1 MDGEVDLS
9 VIEVDT
15 SLLGRRVTADYIAE
29 ALRNAINSGK
39 LTDGAVL
46 NQVELAAHFGVSRV
60 PVREA
65 LRQLQAEG
73 LIENRAHRLSQVR
86 GTDSDRLVQVFSLR
100 ALIEGWLIEQAVPN
114 IDAATIARAREINE
128 QLRKESDHPSWLGLN
143 AEFHQLLMKPSG
155 AAEGLELL
163 APLRM
168 RSERYTRLW
177 SKGNGVHRP
186 VETCAEHDKIVDLIE
201 AGDAEGARAAAE
213 EHVRHTC
220 QAVLKTGE
228 LMQQPAG

>member
-1 MDGEVDLS
+1 M
-9 VIEVDT
+9 IEVDT

-39 LTDGAVL
+39 LIDGAVL

-86 GTDSDRLVQVFSLR
+86 GTDPDRLVQVFSLR

-114 IDAATIARAREINE
+114 IDPATIAQAREINE
-128 QLRKESDHPSWLGLN
+128 RLRKESDHPAWLGLN
-143 AEFHQLLMKPSG
+143 AEFHELLMRPSG
-155 AAEGLELL
+155 AVEGLELL

-186 VETCAEHDKIVDLIE
+186 VETCAEHDQILDLIE

-220 QAVLKTGE
+220 RAVLEAGRR
-228 LMQQPAG
+228 MQQPAG